1 MYYDLEKRLKEKI
14 EKEAAFVEEFGE
26 DALKVVNSLK

>member
-14 EKEAAFVEEFGE
+14 EKEAAIVEEFGE
-26 DALKVVNSLK
+26 EALKVINKLK